1 MKNIVITLALAV
13 AIITAA
19 IVLDRKA
26 VDFSNTPT
34 VAKTLI
40 KCDEMGRVI
49 EETTFTLQANSW
61 IEYSRSTKEY
71 SDEYVTLV
79 NYKSTDGDW
88 VRVSKRVC
96 LYDDESLISES
107 TYQPKDG
114 EWMLTSSVSYT
125 DLSNDDMYEDML
137 FDKDGNLIMTAHY
150 QDNDGVISGLTKEE
164 YVYDGGQNPCKR
176 IEYAWSGSD
185 WQKTEEQSL
194 QYVR

>member
-19 IVLDRKA
+19 IVLDRKT
-26 VDFSNTPT
+26 VDFSSKPAI
-34 VAKTLI
+34 AKTLI
-40 KCDEMGRVI
+40 KCDEMGRVV

-71 SDEYVTLV
+71 SDESVTLV
-79 NYKSTDGDW
+79 NYKSTNGEW

-96 LYDDESLISES
+96 LYDDENLISES
-107 TYQPKDG
+107 TYQPQDG
-114 EWMLTSSVSYT
+114 EWLLTSSVSYT

-150 QDNDGVISGLTKEE
+150 QDKNGVISGLTKEE
-164 YVYDGGQNPCKR
+164 FVYDGGVNPCKR
-176 IEYAWSGSD
+176 IEYAWSGSE